1 MVPDNSFTRCL
12 SLLFSK
18 TFGCVLV
25 GLLLFKGIQGGWAEP
40 GSLTTDPSKS
50 PLTQL
55 QRLQAEGSQDSSDP
69 AMLLQLA
76 DLYLEIG
83 QEIYQDESRK
93 RQAFDEGARLARRAL
108 DIEKDNAEA
117 HYLYAANLG
126 SSAQIEGVMASALT
140 VNTLKTHV
148 RRALELHP
156 RHAPALHMMGMML
169 EELPWFLGGDPDMAI
184 TYLIQATEV
193 KPHDTR
199 ARLDLAKTYIKRQ
212 NHRAARE
219 ELRHI
224 LDEPFEAS
232 ASGSWQ
238 HHHQEAQILLDA
250 LPSLH

>member
-12 SLLFSK
+12 RALFSK

-25 GLLLFKGIQGGWAEP
+25 GLLLFHGIQGGWAEP
-40 GSLTTDPSKS
+40 GPLKPDASQS
-50 PLTQL
+50 PLVQL
-55 QRLQAEGSQDSSDP
+55 QRLLSEGSQDSSDP
-69 AMLLQLA
+69 AMLLQLS

-93 RQAFDEGARLARRAL
+93 RRAFDEGARLARRVL
-108 DIEKDNAEA
+108 DREKDNAEA

-126 SSAQIEGVMASALT
+126 SSAQIEGAMASALT

-148 RRALELHP
+148 RRALELNPH
-156 RHAPALHMMGMML
+156 HAPALHMMGMML
-169 EELPWFLGGDPDMAI
+169 EELPWFLGGDQDMAI

-193 KPHDTR
+193 KPDYTR
-199 ARLDLAKTYIKRQ
+199 ARLDLAKTYIKRR

-224 LDEPFEAS
+224 LNEPS
-232 ASGSWQ
+232 GSPASGSWQ
-238 HHHQEAQILLDA
+238 HNHQEAQILLDA